1 MPAVVVMPVH
11 AGPLEDGAAAMA
23 PFRAIATPLAD
34 MVGPMPYP
42 AMYQLT
48 AEGEHPG
55 PGVVRS
61 AFMPDLDD
69 TAIDAIVERHN
80 SPQGALAMTQL
91 RDPRRRRWAACRPPP
106 RRSPIATP
114 P

>member
-1 MPAVVVMPVH
+1 
-11 AGPLEDGAAAMA
+11 MA

-42 AMYQLT
+42 GMYQLT

-61 AFMPDLDD
+61 SFMPDLD
-69 TAIDAIVERHN
+69 A
-80 SPQGALAMTQL
+80 SG
-91 RDPRRRRWAACRPPP
+91 
-106 RRSPIATP
+106 RSTRSSIATRARP
-114 P
+114 ARPR